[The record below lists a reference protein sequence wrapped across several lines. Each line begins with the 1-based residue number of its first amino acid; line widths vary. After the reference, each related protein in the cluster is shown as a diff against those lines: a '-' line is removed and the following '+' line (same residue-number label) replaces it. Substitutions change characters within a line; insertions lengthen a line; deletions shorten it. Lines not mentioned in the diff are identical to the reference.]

1 MADSRDFDVFISYNK
16 RDKNWA
22 SKFAHE
28 LEAQG
33 VHAWFDE
40 AEIAMGD
47 RYADV
52 VEEALRAAKVLAV
65 VIGPEYVTSPSSAF
79 ELGAAIGGNKKI
91 IPIVTEQ
98 VEHLPL
104 PSLLRE
110 RKWLNEPSPQAAG
123 KAVAEVVR
131 ASIAPALKS

>member
-1 MADSRDFDVFISYNK
+1 LHGLRVAGQWRINTDV
-16 RDKNWA
+16 
-22 SKFAHE
+22 
-28 LEAQG
+28 L
-33 VHAWFDE
+33 
-40 AEIAMGD
+40 
-47 RYADV
+47 
-52 VEEALRAAKVLAV
+52 EEALRAAKVLAV
-65 VIGPEYVTSPSSAF
+65 VIGPEYATRPSSAF

-98 VEHLPL
+98 AEHLPL

-131 ASIAPALKS
+131 ASSTPDIKR